1 MHCLPPF
8 CSQPGKWCHKNSSAM
23 QERLLQPLLS
33 AGGTTAAGSYRRGLG
48 VWGRAAPLSIA
59 GTHSSPLLHA
69 SAAALL
75 PGWIG
80 CTQSISILE
89 APTAVLFPRHCFAL
103 CPVLVGQQCPKRWG
117 VTNPGHKALK
127 STRTG
132 EQGKLAFSPRL
143 LSSLK
148 TAFSIKPMHPVN
160 SIYQM
165 SA

>member
-1 MHCLPPF
+1 MVTQELQCNAREIAAATAKCWRHNCSWFLP
-8 CSQPGKWCHKNSSAM
+8 
-23 QERLLQPLLS
+23 ERTWRL
-33 AGGTTAAGSYRRGLG
+33 
-48 VWGRAAPLSIA
+48 GRAAPLSIA

-117 VTNPGHKALK
+117 VTNPSQKALK

-132 EQGKLAFSPRL
+132 EQEKLAFSPCL